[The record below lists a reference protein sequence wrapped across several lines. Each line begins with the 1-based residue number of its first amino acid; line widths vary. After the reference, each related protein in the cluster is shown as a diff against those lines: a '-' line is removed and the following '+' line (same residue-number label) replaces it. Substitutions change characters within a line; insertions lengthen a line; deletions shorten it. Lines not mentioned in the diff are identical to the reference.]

1 MNFPGIQTLQAIAPV
16 NAGSVASISPQ
27 EWNTLFRAVVHRL
40 THAAVRL
47 NGVPMDSLPF
57 LTEPG
62 KKSSS
67 RLLLESPSSG
77 DIVLDCVHALEQL
90 HVALCAQDQQG
101 DPDKNPNS

>member
-47 NGVPMDSLPF
+47 NGVPMD
-57 LTEPG
+57 
-62 KKSSS
+62 
-67 RLLLESPSSG
+67 
-77 DIVLDCVHALEQL
+77 
-90 HVALCAQDQQG
+90 
-101 DPDKNPNS
+101 